1 MYHIKKDK
9 RTQKSSELIYEGLIK
24 CLETKDFTKITI
36 SDIEKYSTVSRA
48 TFYRL
53 FDSLEDILSMKCDYC
68 FKEVLENYITKPNM
82 HNEKMDFVKYFFN
95 YWFKHSQLLEIL
107 FSINRIDII
116 YNSITR
122 NSHILT
128 DFYKSKTTISIK
140 NHEYSIAIRTGLFLV
155 ILFKWI
161 QNGKKESVDE
171 LVDILNSQLM
181 FLSKSDLIF

>member
-68 FKEVLENYITKPNM
+68 FKEVLENYKKNRSTNTR
-82 HNEKMDFVKYFFN
+82 
-95 YWFKHSQLLEIL
+95 LLSNVLFIL
-107 FSINRIDII
+107 FI
-116 YNSITR
+116 
-122 NSHILT
+122 
-128 DFYKSKTTISIK
+128 FK
-140 NHEYSIAIRTGLFLV
+140 NLF
-155 ILFKWI
+155 
-161 QNGKKESVDE
+161 
-171 LVDILNSQLM
+171 
-181 FLSKSDLIF
+181 